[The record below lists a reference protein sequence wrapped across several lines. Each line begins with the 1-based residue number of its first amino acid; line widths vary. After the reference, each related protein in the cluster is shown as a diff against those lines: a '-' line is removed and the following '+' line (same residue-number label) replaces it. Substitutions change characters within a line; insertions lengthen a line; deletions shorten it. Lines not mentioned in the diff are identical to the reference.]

1 MTAAPTRASF
11 KPLNGPEA
19 NQPFAVHFN
28 PTSLQIS
35 ISNTLEDKGQGK
47 EKKQYVTKSSAK
59 LSMDL
64 IYDSTHDGTD
74 VRLQTGKIAKLMEP
88 AKREGDNAAPPS
100 VVLFEWG
107 TFKFQG
113 LVESYKETIDFFA
126 PTGVPL
132 RASINLTL
140 ASQDKVFES
149 LSQGSDKK
157 FEPLV
162 QNLATSSESLTDV
175 ATQAGNPNAAR
186 AIATNNGLESIR
198 FPAGAI
204 ALSAEIQ
211 LSPAAAF
218 ASGQAGLSAGFGA
231 GFGAGIG
238 VDFGASF
245 GASGGGNL
253 AIGGQASAGI
263 AASEGAFAGLRIAA
277 NPTGPPVRL
286 DPTLLRATN
295 TPLNRS
301 TGPNASFQVGGQAEL
316 ESSGGLRADV
326 GATASLQ
333 SRIQFT

>member
-35 ISNTLEDKGQGK
+35 IANTLEDKGQGK

-218 ASGQAGLSAGFGA
+218 ASGQAGLNAGFG
-231 GFGAGIG
+231 I
-238 VDFGASF
+238 
-245 GASGGGNL
+245 SGGGNL

-263 AASEGAFAGLRIAA
+263 AASEGAFAGLRFAA
-277 NPTGPPVRL
+277 NVSGPPLRL

-295 TPLNRS
+295 ASLNRC
-301 TGPNASFQVGGQAEL
+301 TGNNASFQVGGQAEL

-326 GATASLQ
+326 GASTSLQ
-333 SRIQFT
+333 TRIQFT

>member
-11 KPLNGPEA
+11 TPLNGPEA

-28 PTSLQIS
+28 PTTLQIS
-35 ISNTLEDKGQGK
+35 IANTLEDKGQGK

-149 LSQGSDKK
+149 LSQGSDSK

-186 AIATNNGLESIR
+186 AIAANNGLESIR

-218 ASGQAGLSAGFGA
+218 ASGQAGLNAGFG
-231 GFGAGIG
+231 I
-238 VDFGASF
+238 
-245 GASGGGNL
+245 SGGGNL

-263 AASEGAFAGLRIAA
+263 AASEGAFAGLRIATSA
-277 NPTGPPVRL
+277 NGPPLRL
-286 DPTLLRATN
+286 DPTLLRATSASV
-295 TPLNRS
+295 NRC
-301 TGPNASFQVGGQAEL
+301 TGGNASFQVGGQAEL
-316 ESSGGLRADV
+316 ESSSGLRADV
-326 GATASLQ
+326 GASASLQ

>member
-64 IYDSTHDGTD
+64 IYDSTHEGTD

-88 AKREGDNAAPPS
+88 AKRQGDNAAPPS

-149 LSQGSDKK
+149 LSQGSDSK

-186 AIATNNGLESIR
+186 AIAANNGLESIR

-218 ASGQAGLSAGFGA
+218 ASGQAGLNAGFG
-231 GFGAGIG
+231 I
-238 VDFGASF
+238 
-245 GASGGGNL
+245 SGGGNL

-277 NPTGPPVRL
+277 SANGPPLRL
-286 DPTLLRATN
+286 DPTLLRATSAS
-295 TPLNRS
+295 LNRC
-301 TGPNASFQVGGQAEL
+301 TGGNASFQVGGQAEL
-316 ESSGGLRADV
+316 ESSSGLRADV
-326 GATASLQ
+326 GASASLQ

>member
-28 PTSLQIS
+28 PTTLQIS
-35 ISNTLEDKGQGK
+35 IANTLEDKGQGK

-88 AKREGDNAAPPS
+88 AKRQGDNAAPPS

-149 LSQGSDKK
+149 LSQGSDSK

-186 AIATNNGLESIR
+186 AIAANNGLESIR

-218 ASGQAGLSAGFGA
+218 ASGQAGLNAGFG
-231 GFGAGIG
+231 I
-238 VDFGASF
+238 
-245 GASGGGNL
+245 SGGGTL

-277 NPTGPPVRL
+277 SANGPPLRL
-286 DPTLLRATN
+286 DPTLLRATSAS
-295 TPLNRS
+295 LNRC
-301 TGPNASFQVGGQAEL
+301 TGGNASFQVGGQAEL
-316 ESSGGLRADV
+316 ESSSGLRADV
-326 GATASLQ
+326 GASASLQ

>member
-19 NQPFAVHFN
+19 NQSFAVHFN
-28 PTSLQIS
+28 PTTLQIS

-88 AKREGDNAAPPS
+88 AKRQGDNAAPPS

-149 LSQGSDKK
+149 LSQGSDSK

-186 AIATNNGLESIR
+186 AIAANNGLESIR

-218 ASGQAGLSAGFGA
+218 ASGQAGLNAGFG
-231 GFGAGIG
+231 I
-238 VDFGASF
+238 
-245 GASGGGNL
+245 SGGGNL

-277 NPTGPPVRL
+277 SANGPPLRL
-286 DPTLLRATN
+286 DPTLLRATSAS
-295 TPLNRS
+295 LNRC
-301 TGPNASFQVGGQAEL
+301 TGGNASFQVGGQAEL
-316 ESSGGLRADV
+316 ESSSGLRADV
-326 GATASLQ
+326 GASASLQ
-333 SRIQFT
+333 SRIQFN

>member
-19 NQPFAVHFN
+19 NQSFAVHFN
-28 PTSLQIS
+28 PTTLQIS
-35 ISNTLEDKGQGK
+35 IANTLEDKG
-47 EKKQYVTKSSAK
+47 
-59 LSMDL
+59 
-64 IYDSTHDGTD
+64 H
-74 VRLQTGKIAKLMEP
+74 GKIAKLMEP

-149 LSQGSDKK
+149 LSQGSDSK

-186 AIATNNGLESIR
+186 AIAANNGLESIR

-218 ASGQAGLSAGFGA
+218 ASGQAGLNAGFG
-231 GFGAGIG
+231 I
-238 VDFGASF
+238 
-245 GASGGGNL
+245 SGGGNL

-277 NPTGPPVRL
+277 SASGPPLRL
-286 DPTLLRATN
+286 DPTLLRATSAS
-295 TPLNRS
+295 LNRC
-301 TGPNASFQVGGQAEL
+301 TGGNASFQVGGQAEL
-316 ESSGGLRADV
+316 ESSSGLRADV
-326 GATASLQ
+326 GASASLQ

>member
-107 TFKFQG
+107 SFKFQG

-186 AIATNNGLESIR
+186 AIATSNGLESIR

-218 ASGQAGLSAGFGA
+218 ASGQAGLSA

>member
-19 NQPFAVHFN
+19 NQSFAVHFN
-28 PTSLQIS
+28 PTTLQIS
-35 ISNTLEDKGQGK
+35 IANTLEDKGQGK

-88 AKREGDNAAPPS
+88 AKRQGDNAAPPS

-149 LSQGSDKK
+149 LSQGSDSK

-186 AIATNNGLESIR
+186 AIAANNGLESIR

-218 ASGQAGLSAGFGA
+218 ASGQAGLNAGFG
-231 GFGAGIG
+231 I
-238 VDFGASF
+238 
-245 GASGGGNL
+245 SGGGNL

-277 NPTGPPVRL
+277 SANGPPLRL
-286 DPTLLRATN
+286 DPTLLRATSAS
-295 TPLNRS
+295 LNRC
-301 TGPNASFQVGGQAEL
+301 TGGNASFQVGGQAEL
-316 ESSGGLRADV
+316 ESSSGLRADV
-326 GATASLQ
+326 GASASLQ
-333 SRIQFT
+333 SRIQFS

>member
-1 MTAAPTRASF
+1 
-11 KPLNGPEA
+11 
-19 NQPFAVHFN
+19 
-28 PTSLQIS
+28 
-35 ISNTLEDKGQGK
+35 
-47 EKKQYVTKSSAK
+47 
-59 LSMDL
+59 
-64 IYDSTHDGTD
+64 
-74 VRLQTGKIAKLMEP
+74 
-88 AKREGDNAAPPS
+88 

-157 FEPLV
+157 FEPVV
-162 QNLATSSESLTDV
+162 QNLVTNSESLTDV
-175 ATQAGNPNAAR
+175 ATKAGNPNAAR

-204 ALSAEIQ
+204 ALSSEIQ
-211 LSPAAAF
+211 LSAPAAF
-218 ASGQAGLSAGFGA
+218 ASGQAGLNAGIGAGFGVDFGA
-231 GFGAGIG
+231 GFG
-238 VDFGASF
+238 V
-245 GASGGGNL
+245 SGGGNL

-277 NPTGPPVRL
+277 GASGPPVRL
-286 DPTLLRATN
+286 DPARLTVPGTS
-295 TPLNRS
+295 LNRS

-316 ESSGGLRADV
+316 ESSGLRADV
-326 GATASLQ
+326 GASASLQ
-333 SRIQFT
+333 SRIQFN

>member
-11 KPLNGPEA
+11 TPLNGPEA

-74 VRLQTGKIAKLMEP
+74 VRLQTGRIAKLMEP
-88 AKREGDNAAPPS
+88 ATREGDNAAPPS

-107 TFKFQG
+107 AFKFQG

-175 ATQAGNPNAAR
+175 ATQAGNPNGAR

-245 GASGGGNL
+245 GVSGGGIR

-295 TPLNRS
+295 TPLNRG

-316 ESSGGLRADV
+316 ESSSGLRADV

>member
-28 PTSLQIS
+28 PTTLQIS
-35 ISNTLEDKGQGK
+35 IANTLEDKGQGK

-149 LSQGSDKK
+149 LSQGSDSK

-186 AIATNNGLESIR
+186 AIAANNGLESIR

-231 GFGAGIG
+231 GSSAGIG

-245 GASGGGNL
+245 GVSGGGNS

-263 AASEGAFAGLRIAA
+263 AASEGAFAGLRIAGSA
-277 NPTGPPVRL
+277 NGPPLRL
-286 DPTLLRATN
+286 DPTLLRATSAS
-295 TPLNRS
+295 LNRC
-301 TGPNASFQVGGQAEL
+301 TGGNASFQVGGQAEL
-316 ESSGGLRADV
+316 ESSSGLRADV
-326 GATASLQ
+326 GASASLQ

>member
-28 PTSLQIS
+28 PTTLQIS
-35 ISNTLEDKGQGK
+35 IANTLEDKGQGK

-149 LSQGSDKK
+149 LSQGSDSK

-186 AIATNNGLESIR
+186 AIAANNGLESIR

-218 ASGQAGLSAGFGA
+218 ASGQAGLNAGFG
-231 GFGAGIG
+231 I
-238 VDFGASF
+238 
-245 GASGGGNL
+245 SGGGNL

-277 NPTGPPVRL
+277 SANGPPLRL
-286 DPTLLRATN
+286 DPTLLRATSAS
-295 TPLNRS
+295 LNRC
-301 TGPNASFQVGGQAEL
+301 TGSNASFQVGGQAEL
-316 ESSGGLRADV
+316 ESSSGLRADV
-326 GATASLQ
+326 GASASLQ

>member
-107 TFKFQG
+107 SFKFQG

-140 ASQDKVFES
+140 ANQDKVFES

-162 QNLATSSESLTDV
+162 QNLAASSESLTDL

-231 GFGAGIG
+231 GISAGIG

-245 GASGGGNL
+245 GVSGGGNL

-277 NPTGPPVRL
+277 RASGPPVRL
-286 DPTLLRATN
+286 DPTLLRAAN
-295 TPLNRS
+295 ASLNRS
-301 TGPNASFQVGGQAEL
+301 TGNNASFQVGGQAEL

>member
-88 AKREGDNAAPPS
+88 AKRQGDNAAPPS

-107 TFKFQG
+107 SFKFQG

-149 LSQGSDKK
+149 LSQGSDSK

-162 QNLATSSESLTDV
+162 QNLATSSESITDV

-186 AIATNNGLESIR
+186 AIAANNGLESIR

-231 GFGAGIG
+231 GISAGIG
-238 VDFGASF
+238 IDFGASF
-245 GASGGGNL
+245 GVSGGGNL

-295 TPLNRS
+295 ASLNRS

>member
-74 VRLQTGKIAKLMEP
+74 VRLQTGRIAKLMEP

-107 TFKFQG
+107 SFKFQG

-140 ASQDKVFES
+140 ANQDKVFES

-162 QNLATSSESLTDV
+162 QNLAASSESLTDL

-231 GFGAGIG
+231 GISAGIG

-245 GASGGGNL
+245 GVSGGGNL

-277 NPTGPPVRL
+277 RASGPPVRL
-286 DPTLLRATN
+286 DPTLLRAAN
-295 TPLNRS
+295 ASLNRS
-301 TGPNASFQVGGQAEL
+301 TGNNASFQVGGQAEL

>member
-19 NQPFAVHFN
+19 NQSFAVHFN
-28 PTSLQIS
+28 PTTLQIS
-35 ISNTLEDKGQGK
+35 IANTLEDKGQGK

-149 LSQGSDKK
+149 LSQGSDSK

-186 AIATNNGLESIR
+186 AIAANNGLESIR

-218 ASGQAGLSAGFGA
+218 ASGQAGLNAGFG
-231 GFGAGIG
+231 I
-238 VDFGASF
+238 
-245 GASGGGNL
+245 SGGGNL

-277 NPTGPPVRL
+277 SASGPPLRL
-286 DPTLLRATN
+286 DPTLLRATSAS
-295 TPLNRS
+295 LNRC
-301 TGPNASFQVGGQAEL
+301 TGGNASFQVGGQAEL
-316 ESSGGLRADV
+316 ESSSGLRADV
-326 GATASLQ
+326 GASASLQ

>member
-1 MTAAPTRASF
+1 
-11 KPLNGPEA
+11 
-19 NQPFAVHFN
+19 
-28 PTSLQIS
+28 
-35 ISNTLEDKGQGK
+35 
-47 EKKQYVTKSSAK
+47 
-59 LSMDL
+59 
-64 IYDSTHDGTD
+64 
-74 VRLQTGKIAKLMEP
+74 
-88 AKREGDNAAPPS
+88 

-149 LSQGSDKK
+149 LSQGSDSK

-186 AIATNNGLESIR
+186 AIAANNGLESIR

-218 ASGQAGLSAGFGA
+218 ASGQAGLNAGFG
-231 GFGAGIG
+231 I
-238 VDFGASF
+238 
-245 GASGGGNL
+245 SGGGNL

-277 NPTGPPVRL
+277 SANGPPLRL
-286 DPTLLRATN
+286 DPTLLRATSAS
-295 TPLNRS
+295 LNRC
-301 TGPNASFQVGGQAEL
+301 TGGNASFQVGGQAEL
-316 ESSGGLRADV
+316 ESSSGLRADV
-326 GATASLQ
+326 GASASLQ
-333 SRIQFT
+333 SRIQFN

>member
-28 PTSLQIS
+28 PTTLQIS
-35 ISNTLEDKGQGK
+35 IANTLEDKGQGK

-149 LSQGSDKK
+149 LSQGSDSK

-186 AIATNNGLESIR
+186 AIAANNGLESIR

-218 ASGQAGLSAGFGA
+218 ASGQAGLNAGFG
-231 GFGAGIG
+231 I
-238 VDFGASF
+238 
-245 GASGGGNL
+245 SGGGNL

-277 NPTGPPVRL
+277 SANGPPLRL
-286 DPTLLRATN
+286 DPTLLRATSAS
-295 TPLNRS
+295 LNRC
-301 TGPNASFQVGGQAEL
+301 TGGNASFQVGGQAEL
-316 ESSGGLRADV
+316 ESSSGLRADV
-326 GATASLQ
+326 GASASLQ
-333 SRIQFT
+333 SRIQFN

>member
-88 AKREGDNAAPPS
+88 AKRQGDNAAPPS

-107 TFKFQG
+107 SFKFQG

>member
-28 PTSLQIS
+28 PTTLQIS
-35 ISNTLEDKGQGK
+35 IANTLEDKGQGK

-88 AKREGDNAAPPS
+88 AKREYDNAAPPS

-149 LSQGSDKK
+149 LSQGSDSK

-186 AIATNNGLESIR
+186 AIAANNGLESIR

-218 ASGQAGLSAGFGA
+218 ASGQAGLNAGFG
-231 GFGAGIG
+231 I
-238 VDFGASF
+238 
-245 GASGGGNL
+245 SGGGNL

-263 AASEGAFAGLRIAA
+263 AASEGAFAGLRIAGSA
-277 NPTGPPVRL
+277 NGPPLRL
-286 DPTLLRATN
+286 DPTLLRATSAS
-295 TPLNRS
+295 LNRC
-301 TGPNASFQVGGQAEL
+301 TGGNASFQVGGQAEL
-316 ESSGGLRADV
+316 ESSSGLRADV
-326 GATASLQ
+326 GASASLQ

>member
-28 PTSLQIS
+28 PTTLQIS
-35 ISNTLEDKGQGK
+35 IANTLEDKGQGK

-88 AKREGDNAAPPS
+88 AKRQGDNAAPPS

-149 LSQGSDKK
+149 LSQGSDSK

-186 AIATNNGLESIR
+186 AIAANNGLESIR

-218 ASGQAGLSAGFGA
+218 ASGQAGLNAGFG
-231 GFGAGIG
+231 I
-238 VDFGASF
+238 
-245 GASGGGNL
+245 SGGGNL

-263 AASEGAFAGLRIAA
+263 AASEGAFAGLRIAGSA
-277 NPTGPPVRL
+277 NGPPLRL
-286 DPTLLRATN
+286 DPTLLRATSAS
-295 TPLNRS
+295 LNRC
-301 TGPNASFQVGGQAEL
+301 TGGNASFQVGGQAEL
-316 ESSGGLRADV
+316 ESSSGLRADV
-326 GATASLQ
+326 GASASLQ

>member
-28 PTSLQIS
+28 PTTLQIS

-74 VRLQTGKIAKLMEP
+74 VRLQTVKIAKLMEP

-157 FEPLV
+157 FEPVV
-162 QNLATSSESLTDV
+162 QNLVTNSESLTDV
-175 ATQAGNPNAAR
+175 ATKAGNPNAAR

-204 ALSAEIQ
+204 ALSSEIQ
-211 LSPAAAF
+211 LSAPAAF
-218 ASGQAGLSAGFGA
+218 ASGQAGLNAGIGAGFGVDFGA
-231 GFGAGIG
+231 GFG
-238 VDFGASF
+238 V
-245 GASGGGNL
+245 SGGGNL

-277 NPTGPPVRL
+277 GASGPPVRL
-286 DPTLLRATN
+286 DPARLTVPGTS
-295 TPLNRS
+295 LNRS

-316 ESSGGLRADV
+316 ESSGLRADV
-326 GATASLQ
+326 GASASLQ
-333 SRIQFT
+333 SRIQFN

>member
-107 TFKFQG
+107 SFKFQG

-140 ASQDKVFES
+140 ANQDKVFES

-162 QNLATSSESLTDV
+162 QNLAASSESLTDL

-198 FPAGAI
+198 FPSGAI

-231 GFGAGIG
+231 GISAGIG

-245 GASGGGNL
+245 GVSGGGNL

-277 NPTGPPVRL
+277 RASGPPVRL
-286 DPTLLRATN
+286 YPTLLRAAN
-295 TPLNRS
+295 ASLNRS
-301 TGPNASFQVGGQAEL
+301 TGNNASFQVGGQAEL

>member
-1 MTAAPTRASF
+1 MSAAPTRASF

-107 TFKFQG
+107 SFKFQG

-140 ASQDKVFES
+140 ANQDKVFES

-162 QNLATSSESLTDV
+162 QNLAASSESLTDL

-218 ASGQAGLSAGFGA
+218 ASGQAGLSAGFSA
-231 GFGAGIG
+231 GISAGIG

-245 GASGGGNL
+245 GVSGGGNL

-277 NPTGPPVRL
+277 RASGPPVRL
-286 DPTLLRATN
+286 DPTLLRAAN
-295 TPLNRS
+295 ASLNRS
-301 TGPNASFQVGGQAEL
+301 TGNNASFQVGGQAEL

>member
-28 PTSLQIS
+28 PTTLQIS
-35 ISNTLEDKGQGK
+35 IANTLEDKGQGK

-149 LSQGSDKK
+149 LSQGSDRK

-186 AIATNNGLESIR
+186 AIAANNGLESIR

-218 ASGQAGLSAGFGA
+218 ASGQAGLNAGFG
-231 GFGAGIG
+231 I
-238 VDFGASF
+238 
-245 GASGGGNL
+245 SGGGNL

-277 NPTGPPVRL
+277 SANGPPLRL
-286 DPTLLRATN
+286 DPTLLRATSAS
-295 TPLNRS
+295 LNRC
-301 TGPNASFQVGGQAEL
+301 TGGNASFQVGGQAEL
-316 ESSGGLRADV
+316 ESSSGLRADV
-326 GATASLQ
+326 GASASLQ

>member
-88 AKREGDNAAPPS
+88 AKRQGDNAAPPS

-149 LSQGSDKK
+149 LSQGSDSK

-186 AIATNNGLESIR
+186 AIAANNGLESIR

-218 ASGQAGLSAGFGA
+218 ASGQAGLNAGFG
-231 GFGAGIG
+231 I
-238 VDFGASF
+238 
-245 GASGGGNL
+245 SGGGNL

-277 NPTGPPVRL
+277 SASGPPVRL

-295 TPLNRS
+295 ASLNRS

-333 SRIQFT
+333 NRIQFT

>member
-19 NQPFAVHFN
+19 NQSFAVHFN
-28 PTSLQIS
+28 PTTLQIS
-35 ISNTLEDKGQGK
+35 IANTLEDKGQGK

-149 LSQGSDKK
+149 LSQGSDSK

-186 AIATNNGLESIR
+186 AIAANNGLESIR

-218 ASGQAGLSAGFGA
+218 ASGQAGLNAGFG
-231 GFGAGIG
+231 I
-238 VDFGASF
+238 
-245 GASGGGNL
+245 SGGGNL

-263 AASEGAFAGLRIAA
+263 AASEGAFAGLRIAGSA
-277 NPTGPPVRL
+277 NGPPLRL
-286 DPTLLRATN
+286 DPTLLRATSAS
-295 TPLNRS
+295 LNRC
-301 TGPNASFQVGGQAEL
+301 TGGNASFQVGGQAEL
-316 ESSGGLRADV
+316 ESSSGLRADV
-326 GATASLQ
+326 GASASLQ

>member
-28 PTSLQIS
+28 PTTLQIS
-35 ISNTLEDKGQGK
+35 IANTLEDKGQGK

-88 AKREGDNAAPPS
+88 AKRQGDNAAPPS

-149 LSQGSDKK
+149 LSQGSDSK

-186 AIATNNGLESIR
+186 AIAANNGLESIR

-218 ASGQAGLSAGFGA
+218 ASGQAGLNAGFG
-231 GFGAGIG
+231 I
-238 VDFGASF
+238 
-245 GASGGGNL
+245 SGGGNL

-263 AASEGAFAGLRIAA
+263 AASEGAFAGLRIAGSA
-277 NPTGPPVRL
+277 NGPPLRL
-286 DPTLLRATN
+286 DPTLLRATSASV
-295 TPLNRS
+295 NRC
-301 TGPNASFQVGGQAEL
+301 TGGNASFQVGGQAEL
-316 ESSGGLRADV
+316 ESSSGLRADV
-326 GATASLQ
+326 GASASLQ

>member
-64 IYDSTHDGTD
+64 IYDSTHEGTD

-88 AKREGDNAAPPS
+88 AKRDGDNAAPPS

-107 TFKFQG
+107 SFKFQG

-149 LSQGSDKK
+149 LGQGSDKK
-157 FEPLV
+157 FEPVV

-186 AIATNNGLESIR
+186 AIAANNGLESIR

-231 GFGAGIG
+231 GISAGIG

-245 GASGGGNL
+245 GVSGGGNL

-277 NPTGPPVRL
+277 RASGPPVRL
-286 DPTLLRATN
+286 DPTLLRTAN
-295 TPLNRS
+295 ASLNRS
-301 TGPNASFQVGGQAEL
+301 TGNNASFQVGGQAEL

>member
-107 TFKFQG
+107 SFKFQG

-175 ATQAGNPNAAR
+175 ATQAGNPNAGR
-186 AIATNNGLESIR
+186 AIATSNGLESIR

-245 GASGGGNL
+245 GVSGGGNL

>member
-107 TFKFQG
+107 SFKFQG

-149 LSQGSDKK
+149 LSQGRDNK

-162 QNLATSSESLTDV
+162 QNLATSSDSLTDV
-175 ATQAGNPNAAR
+175 ATHAGNPNAAR

-231 GFGAGIG
+231 GISAGIG

-245 GASGGGNL
+245 GVSGVRNL

-277 NPTGPPVRL
+277 NPSGPPVRL

-295 TPLNRS
+295 ASLNRS

-333 SRIQFT
+333 NRIQFT

>member
-19 NQPFAVHFN
+19 NQSFAVHFN
-28 PTSLQIS
+28 PTTLQIS
-35 ISNTLEDKGQGK
+35 IANTLEDKGQGK

-88 AKREGDNAAPPS
+88 AKRQGDNAAPPS

-149 LSQGSDKK
+149 LSQGSDSK

-186 AIATNNGLESIR
+186 AIAANNGLESIR

-218 ASGQAGLSAGFGA
+218 ASGQAGLNAGFG
-231 GFGAGIG
+231 I
-238 VDFGASF
+238 
-245 GASGGGNL
+245 SGGGNL

-277 NPTGPPVRL
+277 SANGPPLRL
-286 DPTLLRATN
+286 DPTLLRATSAS
-295 TPLNRS
+295 LNRC
-301 TGPNASFQVGGQAEL
+301 TGGNASFQVGGQAEL
-316 ESSGGLRADV
+316 ESSSGLRADV
-326 GATASLQ
+326 GASASLQ

>member
-88 AKREGDNAAPPS
+88 AKRQGDNAAPPS

-107 TFKFQG
+107 SFKFQG

-149 LSQGSDKK
+149 LSQGSDSK

-186 AIATNNGLESIR
+186 AIAANNGLESIR

-231 GFGAGIG
+231 GISAGIG
-238 VDFGASF
+238 IDFGASF
-245 GASGGGNL
+245 GVSGGGNL

-295 TPLNRS
+295 ASLNRS

>member
-11 KPLNGPEA
+11 TPLNGPEA
-19 NQPFAVHFN
+19 KKPFAVHFN

-88 AKREGDNAAPPS
+88 AKREGNNAAPPS

-157 FEPLV
+157 FEPVV
-162 QNLATSSESLTDV
+162 QNLATNSESLTDV

-204 ALSAEIQ
+204 ALSSEIQ
-211 LSPAAAF
+211 LSPPAAF
-218 ASGQAGLSAGFGA
+218 ASGQAGFNAGIGA
-231 GFGAGIG
+231 GFG
-238 VDFGASF
+238 VDFRAGF
-245 GASGGGNL
+245 GVSGGGNL

-277 NPTGPPVRL
+277 SASGPPVRL
-286 DPTLLRATN
+286 EPSRLTAPGTS
-295 TPLNRS
+295 LNRS
-301 TGPNASFQVGGQAEL
+301 TGPNANFQVGGQAEL

-326 GATASLQ
+326 GASASLQ
-333 SRIQFT
+333 SRIQFN

>member
-19 NQPFAVHFN
+19 NQSFAVHFN
-28 PTSLQIS
+28 PTTLQIS
-35 ISNTLEDKGQGK
+35 IANTLEDKGQGK

-88 AKREGDNAAPPS
+88 AKRQGDNAAPPS

-149 LSQGSDKK
+149 LSQGSDSK

-186 AIATNNGLESIR
+186 AIAANNGLESIR

-218 ASGQAGLSAGFGA
+218 ASGQAGLNAGFG
-231 GFGAGIG
+231 I
-238 VDFGASF
+238 
-245 GASGGGNL
+245 SGGGNL

-263 AASEGAFAGLRIAA
+263 AASEGAFAGLRIAGSA
-277 NPTGPPVRL
+277 NGPPLRL
-286 DPTLLRATN
+286 DPTLLRATSAS
-295 TPLNRS
+295 LNRC
-301 TGPNASFQVGGQAEL
+301 TGGNASFQVGGQAEL
-316 ESSGGLRADV
+316 ESSSGLRADV
-326 GATASLQ
+326 GASASLQ

>member
-35 ISNTLEDKGQGK
+35 IANTLEDKGQGK

-218 ASGQAGLSAGFGA
+218 ASGQAGLNAGFG
-231 GFGAGIG
+231 I
-238 VDFGASF
+238 
-245 GASGGGNL
+245 SGGGNL

-277 NPTGPPVRL
+277 NASGPPLRL

-295 TPLNRS
+295 ASLNRC
-301 TGPNASFQVGGQAEL
+301 TGNNASFQVGGQAEL

-326 GATASLQ
+326 GASASLQ

>member
-28 PTSLQIS
+28 PTTLQIS
-35 ISNTLEDKGQGK
+35 IANTLEDKGQGK

-149 LSQGSDKK
+149 LSQGSDSK

-186 AIATNNGLESIR
+186 AIAANNGLESIR

-218 ASGQAGLSAGFGA
+218 ASGQAGLNAGFG
-231 GFGAGIG
+231 I
-238 VDFGASF
+238 
-245 GASGGGNL
+245 SGGGNL

-263 AASEGAFAGLRIAA
+263 AASEGAFAGLRIATSA
-277 NPTGPPVRL
+277 NGPPLRL
-286 DPTLLRATN
+286 DPTLLRATSAS
-295 TPLNRS
+295 LNRC
-301 TGPNASFQVGGQAEL
+301 TGGNASFQVGGQAEL
-316 ESSGGLRADV
+316 ESSSGLRADV
-326 GATASLQ
+326 GASASLQ

>member
-28 PTSLQIS
+28 PTTLQIS
-35 ISNTLEDKGQGK
+35 IANTLEDKGQGK

-149 LSQGSDKK
+149 LSQGSDSK

-186 AIATNNGLESIR
+186 AIAANNGLESIR

-218 ASGQAGLSAGFGA
+218 ASGQAGLNAGFG
-231 GFGAGIG
+231 I
-238 VDFGASF
+238 
-245 GASGGGNL
+245 SGGGNL

-263 AASEGAFAGLRIAA
+263 AASEGAFAGLRIAGSA
-277 NPTGPPVRL
+277 NGPPLRL
-286 DPTLLRATN
+286 DPTLLRATSAS
-295 TPLNRS
+295 LNRC
-301 TGPNASFQVGGQAEL
+301 TGGNASFQVGGQAEL
-316 ESSGGLRADV
+316 ESSSGLRADV
-326 GATASLQ
+326 GASASLQ

>member
-1 MTAAPTRASF
+1 M
-11 KPLNGPEA
+11 NGPEA

-107 TFKFQG
+107 SFKFQG

-149 LSQGSDKK
+149 LSQGSDNK

-162 QNLATSSESLTDV
+162 QNLATSSDSLTDV

-231 GFGAGIG
+231 GISAGIG

-245 GASGGGNL
+245 GVSGVRNL

-277 NPTGPPVRL
+277 NPSGPPVRL
-286 DPTLLRATN
+286 DPTLLRVTN
-295 TPLNRS
+295 ASLNRS

-333 SRIQFT
+333 NRIQFT